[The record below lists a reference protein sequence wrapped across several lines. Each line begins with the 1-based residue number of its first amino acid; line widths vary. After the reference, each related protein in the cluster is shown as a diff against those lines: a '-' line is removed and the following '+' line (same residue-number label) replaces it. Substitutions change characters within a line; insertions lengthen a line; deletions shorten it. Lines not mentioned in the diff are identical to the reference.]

1 MGLTGLIGSGYD
13 EIPYLICGA
22 KPARRGS
29 LDIGGRGT
37 DLAEMTPHAA
47 IARGV
52 VLIPADRASAG
63 VIGPLSVSDNVT
75 MPTLGT
81 RFKRWRLNR
90 GAMVAHADEMGR
102 RFEVR
107 PADATLPIASLSGG
121 NQQKVVLAKWFQLN
135 PRLIL
140 LDEPTQGV
148 DIGARQTVFR
158 HIAEAAASGAGVLCA
173 SSDYEQLAS
182 ICSRVLIFVA
192 GRVVATLEG
201 EAISKEAIAERSL
214 GGSGLEGFVHV
225 AG

>member
-1 MGLTGLIGSGYD
+1 M
-13 EIPYLICGA
+13 
-22 KPARRGS
+22 
-29 LDIGGRGT
+29 
-37 DLAEMTPHAA
+37 
-47 IARGV
+47 
-52 VLIPADRASAG
+52 
-63 VIGPLSVSDNVT
+63 
-75 MPTLGT
+75 
-81 RFKRWRLNR
+81 
-90 GAMVAHADEMGR
+90 
-102 RFEVR
+102 
-107 PADATLPIASLSGG
+107 
-121 NQQKVVLAKWFQLN
+121 LAKWFQLN

-148 DIGARQTVFR
+148 DIGARQPVFR

-214 GGSGLEGFVHV
+214 GGSGLEGVVHV